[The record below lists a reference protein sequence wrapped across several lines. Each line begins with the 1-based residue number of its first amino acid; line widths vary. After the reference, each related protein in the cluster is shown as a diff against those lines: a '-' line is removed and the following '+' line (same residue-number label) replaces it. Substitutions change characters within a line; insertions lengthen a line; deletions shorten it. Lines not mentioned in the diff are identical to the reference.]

1 MKNVEGS
8 GDFQKSEVSKI
19 SWLSYEEA
27 LEKIRPYNLEKKEVL
42 TKINTVLKKYR
53 ICS

>member
-1 MKNVEGS
+1 MKNVVGA
-8 GDFQKSEVSKI
+8 GNYQKSEVSKI

-42 TKINTVLKKYR
+42 NKINTLLTKYR
-53 ICS
+53 LCS

>member
-1 MKNVEGS
+1 MKMLLVITRN
-8 GDFQKSEVSKI
+8 QKRKI

-42 TKINTVLKKYR
+42 NKINTLLTKYR
-53 ICS
+53 LYS